1 MANVFKP
8 KRSSTASS
16 VPTTSD
22 LSDGEIAVNSADK
35 KIYLRDGASIIEVAN
50 DGSSGTTSSLGVIA
64 SGHFS
69 SAGATVYADGISCSR
84 SSTGVFV
91 ITFGSALAN
100 TNYTIVGQ
108 IIEGA
113 DRDDIKIHVV
123 DGTKATT
130 GFTLNMYEGDN
141 GTTAD
146 VLVDRGFFVTV
157 IGTVNYATSIWST
170 DGTDAYR
177 TTGSVGIGS
186 DNPTAKLDVK
196 QTNSDTVI
204 GKLKG
209 SAFTAYLNIE
219 DSTTT
224 SGNVAV
230 GAAGNDLLL
239 RAGNSNHVRLNFAG
253 NLGIGTFNP
262 TAKLD
267 VRGNSFFSGNITV
280 DGTVDGR
287 DVATDGT
294 KLDGIEASA
303 DVTDATNVDAAG
315 AVMNSD
321 TSTASMS
328 FVVDEDN
335 MVSDSAT
342 KVPTQQSVKAYVDA
356 NAGGGI
362 SNYAKYVGTGTPNIN
377 NAGYTEVSWI
387 NTTPQFSNGTW
398 SATSSHIVVPAT
410 GLYMVQVNFYI
421 TASVVRSNVGLKF
434 AVNDVQQSEIAAHNY
449 IRNNSGH
456 NESSINMST
465 TLSLSANDQVSI
477 YTAQLANSGTV
488 SLQGTSSTIAITQL
502 A

>member
-8 KRSSTASS
+8 KRSSTTSS

-50 DGSSGTTSSLGVIA
+50 DGSSGTTSSLGIIA

-141 GTTAD
+141 GGTAD

-177 TTGSVGIGS
+177 TTGSVGIGT
-186 DNPTAKLDVK
+186 DDPTAKLDVK

-209 SAFTAYLNIE
+209 SASTAYLNIE

-356 NAGGGI
+356 KVPLV

-377 NAGYTEVSWI
+377 TSVYTEVSWI

-398 SATSSHIVVPAT
+398 SATSSHIVVPVT

-421 TASVVRSNVGLKF
+421 TGSATRSNVGLKF

-449 IRNNSGH
+449 IRNNNGH
-456 NESSINMST
+456 NESSINMAT

-477 YTAQLANSGTV
+477 YTAQLANGGVV

>member
-50 DGSSGTTSSLGVIA
+50 
-64 SGHFS
+64 
-69 SAGATVYADGISCSR
+69 
-84 SSTGVFV
+84 
-91 ITFGSALAN
+91 
-100 TNYTIVGQ
+100 
-108 IIEGA
+108 
-113 DRDDIKIHVV
+113 
-123 DGTKATT
+123 
-130 GFTLNMYEGDN
+130 
-141 GTTAD
+141 
-146 VLVDRGFFVTV
+146 
-157 IGTVNYATSIWST
+157 SIWST

-356 NAGGGI
+356 NAGGGGGI
-362 SNYAKYVGTGTPNIN
+362 SNYAKYVGTGTPNLN
-377 NAGYTEVSWI
+377 SSTTYGEVSWI

-477 YTAQLANSGTV
+477 YTAQLANGGTV

>member
-50 DGSSGTTSSLGVIA
+50 
-64 SGHFS
+64 
-69 SAGATVYADGISCSR
+69 
-84 SSTGVFV
+84 
-91 ITFGSALAN
+91 
-100 TNYTIVGQ
+100 
-108 IIEGA
+108 
-113 DRDDIKIHVV
+113 
-123 DGTKATT
+123 
-130 GFTLNMYEGDN
+130 
-141 GTTAD
+141 
-146 VLVDRGFFVTV
+146 
-157 IGTVNYATSIWST
+157 SIWST

-209 SAFTAYLNIE
+209 SASTAYLNIE

-230 GAAGNDLLL
+230 GAVGNDLLL

-262 TAKLD
+262 TEKLD

-362 SNYAKYVGTGTPNIN
+362 SNYAKYVGTGTPNLN
-377 NAGYTEVSWI
+377 SSTTYGEVSWI

-398 SATSSHIVVPAT
+398 SATSSHIVVPET
-410 GLYMVQVNFYI
+410 GLYMVQVNFYVTGSSARTNI
-421 TASVVRSNVGLKF
+421 GLKF
-434 AVNDVQQSEIAAHNY
+434 AVNDTQQSEIAAHNY
-449 IRNNSGH
+449 LRNNNGH

-477 YTAQLANSGTV
+477 YVARLANAGTV

>member
-50 DGSSGTTSSLGVIA
+50 
-64 SGHFS
+64 
-69 SAGATVYADGISCSR
+69 
-84 SSTGVFV
+84 
-91 ITFGSALAN
+91 
-100 TNYTIVGQ
+100 
-108 IIEGA
+108 
-113 DRDDIKIHVV
+113 
-123 DGTKATT
+123 
-130 GFTLNMYEGDN
+130 
-141 GTTAD
+141 
-146 VLVDRGFFVTV
+146 
-157 IGTVNYATSIWST
+157 SIWST

-262 TAKLD
+262 TEKLD

-362 SNYAKYVGTGTPNIN
+362 SNYAKYVGTGTPNLN
-377 NAGYTEVSWI
+377 SSTTYGEVSWI

-398 SATSSHIVVPAT
+398 SATSSHIVVPET
-410 GLYMVQVNFYI
+410 GLYMVQVNFYVTGSSARTNI
-421 TASVVRSNVGLKF
+421 GLKF
-434 AVNDVQQSEIAAHNY
+434 AVNDTQQSEIAAHNY
-449 IRNNSGH
+449 LRNNNGH

-477 YTAQLANSGTV
+477 YVARLANAGTV